1 MTPCGVIVFFLQPL
15 KGVELSAGRDK
26 VSADLPLAGEGW
38 TATEGLLRFTVDG
51 QSWTSGDQGKI
62 KIAAGKK

>member
-26 VSADLPLAGEGW
+26 VLADLPLAGEGW